1 MIKGGWR
8 GHCECWFLER
18 GTNWLTVA
26 SNDGRFSMEKPITRS
41 RGTPRK
47 KARLIR
53 RESSGKTALHRY
65 RGAFRA
71 ILWGNV
77 QKGAADLHLLAVARL
92 VSPELG
98 PQPQREEIQPSA
110 KQWRNF
116 RKRSIGSTSGA
127 GNLIT
132 LIQPSATGPVG
143 RLKSFT
149 RIDR

>member
-1 MIKGGWR
+1 MARALRVLVPGAWYHVVNR
-8 GHCECWFLER
+8 GIER
-18 GTNWLTVA
+18 RLIFYGEAYYAVA
-26 SNDGRFSMEKPITRS
+26 RHSK
-41 RGTPRK
+41 K

-53 RESSGKTALHRY
+53 PESSGKTALHRY